1 MEKSTWMKGAFALF
15 VITGLII
22 FAFVIFQAGAAYGGA
37 NILTPSSAQNGM
49 NPFGVI
55 LFIGIGL
62 IMLIFLSKMV
72 FRLFSF
78 PYPGWGMRRKH
89 MHGWKH
95 MRWNSDMPPQIFTD
109 WHDVAHEGGNS
120 VEPEE
125 PNS

>member
-1 MEKSTWMKGAFALF
+1 MEKSTWIKGTIALF

-37 NILTPSSAQNGM
+37 NSFTPSSAHYGM
-49 NPFGVI
+49 SPFGGI

-72 FRLFSF
+72 FRLFFF
-78 PYPGWGMRRKH
+78 PYPGWGMHRKH
-89 MHGWKH
+89 MQGWKH
-95 MRWNSDMPPQIFTD
+95 MRWNSDTPPQIFTD
-109 WHDVAHEGGNS
+109 WHEHAHEAGDS
-120 VEPEE
+120 VEREE